1 MDVFLE
7 LLKQFG
13 VIVALLGINLYFTY
27 KLYVKFKDIETS
39 LLLGE
44 QRMNTLEEK
53 IDTHESECQRHRDD
67 QSKSRKEFYTRLG
80 EVEKGVGILLER
92 VPAKNK

>member
-1 MDVFLE
+1 MDVFVE

-39 LLLGE
+39 LMLGD
-44 QRMNTLEEK
+44 QRMNTLQEK
-53 IDTHESECQRHRDD
+53 IDSHESECEKHRET
-67 QSKSRKEFYTRLG
+67 QSASRKEFYTRLG
-80 EVEKGVGILLER
+80 EVEKGVGILLDR
-92 VPAKNK
+92 IPSKK